1 MIRISAD
8 TRYKLYVNDIL
19 VETGPSRG
27 DAQVWFYDTVNLAP
41 YLVKGLNVI
50 AVSVLRYPESPLAGN
65 HGMFR
70 THVPGLY
77 VSGMITDE
85 GGRSYDISADEK
97 WKCLQDPSVSFY
109 AEEER
114 FAPLCIHEHAA
125 GNESLFGWKLTSYCD
140 FSWENAKEYPRKQVP
155 GAVSPGNVFERTIP
169 YMRRSRRLF
178 RSMMPSNEKESCQDG
193 VSLAEQTGTD
203 GILADI
209 GSGFTKDSWLRFL
222 RGEEI
227 LTIPPYSHV
236 SVTLDAEEEMTAYLH
251 LALASGKGSS
261 IMLLYAEAYVLD
273 GFEGPE
279 QIPIKGDRTDAKQG
293 HLIGYTDTYRAGGY
307 GSVTN
312 PEVYEPYW
320 FRTFR
325 FVQLTIETG
334 EDPLLLVGLK
344 YEETGYPLEIISR
357 VDTSDPTLQGIWD
370 ISARTLRRCMHETYM
385 DCPYYE
391 QLQYIMD
398 ARSQI
403 LYTYAVSADDRLAR
417 KCIDDLGRS
426 QRYDGLLNCSYPNM
440 NPNVIPGFSIY
451 YILMLHDHMMYF
463 GDAELVASSMGI
475 VDRIL
480 QFFALHTAPEGY
492 VESIGGINEQ
502 GRFWSYIDWA
512 SEWNE
517 TSGMPPAGLHGRPI
531 TMETL
536 LYIYGLQHAAELAAF
551 AGRPGEAERYT
562 ELAIRAGNA
571 VKTYCR
577 GENGMFMDGPGVD
590 EYSQHAQVFAIL
602 TGLVSPEE
610 GQKLLKE
617 TIEHPD
623 TYAQCTVAMRFYLF
637 RALEM
642 TGLYAYTDHYYEA
655 WRRMIRLHCTTSIES
670 EAYARSE
677 CHAWGALILYE
688 LPSVT
693 LGVRPAAPGYEAVS
707 INPVPGYMTHASGT
721 VRTPKGDISVS
732 WKLVDG
738 TLQLSYELP
747 EGIRYSKCQEKDK
760 RNKIM
765 I

>member
-1 MIRISAD
+1 MSDYAAHTHWIWSPSWSSVRQDEAVIMLFRRSICLDAAPVSGSIQISAD
-8 TRYKLYVNDIL
+8 TRYKLYVNDVL
-19 VETGPSRG
+19 LETGPSRG
-27 DAQVWFYDTVNLAP
+27 DAQVWFYDTVELLP
-41 YLVKGLNVI
+41 HLVTGMNTI
-50 AVSVLRYPESPLAGN
+50 AVSVLRYPEDPLAGN

-70 THVPGLY
+70 TPVPGLY
-77 VSGMITDE
+77 VSGTITDAE
-85 GGRSYDISADEK
+85 GRVFDISADEL
-97 WKCLQDPSVSFY
+97 WKCKQDPSVRFY

-114 FAPLCIHEHAA
+114 FAPLCIHERAA
-125 GNESLFGWKLTSYCD
+125 GNQELFNWRSASYCD
-140 FSWENAKEYPRKQVP
+140 SSWECAREYTRKRVP
-155 GAVSPGNVFERTIP
+155 GAVSPGNLLERTIP
-169 YMRRSRRLF
+169 YMRREKGSF
-178 RSMMPSNEKESCQDG
+178 R
-193 VSLAEQTGTD
+193 
-203 GILADI
+203 GIL
-209 GSGFTKDSWLRFL
+209 SSV
-222 RGEEI
+222 
-227 LTIPPYSHV
+227 IPPHTNY
-236 SVTLDAEEEMTAYLH
+236 SVTLDAGEEMTAYIH
-251 LALASGKGSS
+251 LAMAEGKGSQV
-261 IMLLYAEAYVLD
+261 ILLYAEAYVLD

-279 QIPIKGDRTDAKQG
+279 QIPVKGDRTDAEQG
-293 HLIGYTDTYRAGGY
+293 HLIGYTDTYTVGGY
-307 GSVTN
+307 GSLEAA
-312 PEVYEPYW
+312 EVYEPYW
-320 FRTFR
+320 LRTFR
-325 FVQLTIETG
+325 FVKLTITTK
-334 EDPLLLVGLK
+334 DKPLILKGLD
-344 YEETGYPLEIISR
+344 YEESGYPLDILSHVE
-357 VDTSDPTLQGIWD
+357 TSDPTLREVWD
-370 ISARTLRRCMHETYM
+370 ISARTLRRCMHETYV

-403 LYTYAVSADDRLAR
+403 LYTYAISADDRLAR

-463 GDAELVASSMGI
+463 GDAELIASSMGTI
-475 VDRIL
+475 DRIL
-480 QFFALHTAPEGY
+480 HFFALHTAPEGY

-517 TSGMPPAGLHGRPI
+517 TSGMPPAGLGGRPI

-562 ELAIRAGNA
+562 ELAIRAGHA

-577 GENGMFMDGPGVD
+577 GEKGMFMDGPGV
-590 EYSQHAQVFAIL
+590 EQYSQHAQVFAIL

-610 GQKLLKE
+610 GKKLLKE

-623 TYAQCTVAMRFYLF
+623 LYAQCTVAMRFYLF

-642 TGLYAYTDHYYEA
+642 TGLYAYTDRYYEV

-677 CHAWGALILYE
+677 CHGWGALILYE

-693 LGVRPAAPGYEAVS
+693 LGVRPAAPGYAAVS

-732 WKLVDG
+732 WKLADG
-738 TLQLSYELP
+738 GLQLHYELP
-747 EGIRYSKCQEKDK
+747 EGVDDSKCQDVDK
-760 RNKIM
+760 INKIL